1 MALRASGGI
10 CAGKTLCYFSDFAT
24 TAVGVF
30 SPRKLA
36 RFYHGS
42 WHADTNE
49 SKKNKNI
56 LKKVLTNVLTYVIIY
71 SNSGILLLRYRYA
84 VSPSTLC

>member
-1 MALRASGGI
+1 MALRASGGV
-10 CAGKTLCYFSDFAT
+10 CAGKMVHDFSDFVT

-42 WHADTNE
+42 WRSAHA
-49 SKKNKNI
+49 S
-56 LKKVLTNVLTYVIIY
+56 
-71 SNSGILLLRYRYA
+71 R
-84 VSPSTLC
+84 VSPLMLRSMS

>member
-1 MALRASGGI
+1 MSKEIKYGLKMALRASGVI
-10 CAGKTLCYFSDFAT
+10 CAGETLCYFGDFAT

-42 WHADTNE
+42 WQQDI
-49 SKKNKNI
+49 KKIKI
-56 LKKVLTNVLTYVIIY
+56 F
-71 SNSGILLLRYRYA
+71 
-84 VSPSTLC
+84 

>member
-10 CAGKTLCYFSDFAT
+10 CAGKMVHDFSDFAT

-36 RFYHGS
+36 CFDHGS
-42 WHADTNE
+42 WHFVLAAFNALT
-49 SKKNKNI
+49 KKNKNI

-71 SNSGILLLRYRYA
+71 SNSGIL
-84 VSPSTLC
+84 SKNSNKIIQK

>member
-1 MALRASGGI
+1 MTIVVVHNFLLFYFIFMTHMSKEIKYGLRMALRASGGV
-10 CAGKTLCYFSDFAT
+10 CAGKMVHGFGDFAT

-49 SKKNKNI
+49 SKKK
-56 LKKVLTNVLTYVIIY
+56 
-71 SNSGILLLRYRYA
+71 
-84 VSPSTLC
+84 

>member
-1 MALRASGGI
+1 MRVFT
-10 CAGKTLCYFSDFAT
+10 KE
-24 TAVGVF
+24 VGVF

-42 WHADTNE
+42 WHADINE

-71 SNSGILLLRYRYA
+71 SNSGILLKITQRNNLA
-84 VSPSTLC
+84 KKKT